1 MARKLTKTQRLRRN
15 IKRTI
20 KSLEERGYYVPPEIK
35 EKVATGK
42 YQTLESLHRNRYRK
56 LYSESTAEI
65 DGEIVS
71 GAVARVEERRRRRVD
86 TDWERRRAQQD
97 IADRERARLYQE
109 GEITM
114 QNVEALIS
122 QYPTKGA
129 MLLSRMLNSEI
140 RKYGRDKVMMALA
153 QSPDTAVA
161 YAQTIAFYEDSADG
175 MHTAL
180 QEFAGLITGTIQDAE
195 EAREMGEVMDEL

>member
-15 IKRTI
+15 VKRTI
-20 KSLEERGYYVPPEIK
+20 KSLEKRGYYVPPEIK

-42 YQTLESLHRNRYRK
+42 YQTLASIHRNKYAK
-56 LYSESTAEI
+56 LYRESTAEI

-71 GAVARVEERRRRRVD
+71 GEIARVEELRRVILD
-86 TDWERRRAQQD
+86 KEWQRRRAEQD
-97 IADRERARLYQE
+97 RIDREAARLYQE

-129 MLLSRMLNSEI
+129 LLLNRMLNSEI

-180 QEFAGLITGTIQDAE
+180 QEFAGLITGTIQDAD